1 MDGEEFLRRMSANDA
16 RVFDDLMPVLEKIVY
31 GACASFRLFDQRRDD
46 VLQEVAVKA
55 FVNWTRYR
63 GNSRLTTWLYAIA
76 RNVCIDEI
84 RRGGRYVA
92 EPGGTDQ
99 DGGDLFNTIV
109 DESQSDFEQRLCV
122 QQVLAA
128 LEAEPPARK
137 GSMRKI
143 EVLMWWVMNS
153 PTTEELAAFLK
164 TSLSAAT
171 TRKSAILT
179 AVRELCEKYCG
190 HNECAI
196 VSGR

>member
-1 MDGEEFLRRMSANDA
+1 MDGEEFLRRMRANDA

-31 GACASFRLFDQRRDD
+31 GACASFRLFDHRRDD

-55 FVNWTRYR
+55 FTNWARYR
-63 GNSRLTTWLYAIA
+63 GDSRLTTWLYAIA
-76 RNVCIDEI
+76 RNACLDEI
-84 RRGGRYVA
+84 RRGGRYVVEQVEA
-92 EPGGTDQ
+92 DQ
-99 DGGDLFNTIV
+99 DGGGLFNTNV

-128 LEAEPPARK
+128 LEAEPPARR

-143 EVLMWWVMNS
+143 EVLTWWVMNS

-164 TSLSAAT
+164 TSLAAAT
-171 TRKSAILT
+171 TRKSAIVA

-190 HNECAI
+190 HNECAA
-196 VSGR
+196 VNGR